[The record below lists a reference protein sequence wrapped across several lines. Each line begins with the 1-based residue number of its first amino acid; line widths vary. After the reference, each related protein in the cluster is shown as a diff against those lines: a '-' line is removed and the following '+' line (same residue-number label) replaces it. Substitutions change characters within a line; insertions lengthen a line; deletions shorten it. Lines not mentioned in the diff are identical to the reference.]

1 MRYLPIFYQLLFFPL
16 FLSYQATLPSSSSS
30 SSATQLCSHDQSAA
44 LIQFKAL
51 FSINKTA
58 SKHCEIRSYP
68 KTNSWRESID
78 CCLWD
83 GVNCDNITGQ
93 VISLDLSCSWL
104 SGTLPS
110 NSSLFL
116 LSHLQRLDL
125 SVNDFKKSKI
135 SSKFGL
141 FASLTHLDLS
151 RSWFSGRVPYE
162 ISYLSKLVSLDLS
175 SASAIDLISQSFE
188 SVLKL
193 EQSTLNGIFRNLTEV
208 RDISFDGI
216 NMSSVDPNSF
226 MNLSYSLT
234 SVSLT
239 GCDLRGTFPENS
251 FNLPK
256 IKYLTLFNNPSLS
269 GQLPN
274 SNWSSPLEDLLVSG
288 TSFSGELPE
297 SIGNLKSLRGLGLI
311 RSNFF
316 GSIPR
321 SLGNLSHLSFL
332 FLSYNNFSGKIP
344 SSLTNLT
351 QLRILALNFNRLE
364 GCIPDNP
371 NAFPNLGF
379 LDLSDNL
386 LSGTTP
392 SWLYTHP
399 SLNFLDLGNN
409 QFIGHIKEFQQS
421 VLDYINFKNN
431 TFQGTIPSS
440 ISKLVNLTFLD
451 LSSNSLNGT
460 ISWDIF
466 SKLLNL
472 TLVVLSSNILSLI
485 SSNNSVNFFLPNL
498 EHVILKSCNIS
509 EFPKFLEGSKVLKVL
524 DLSNNKI
531 YGQISGVCN
540 MKFLEILDL
549 SHNNLSGIIPQC
561 IGSFSKSLSSLNLK
575 MNKLHGII
583 PPTFARGCGL
593 KNLNL
598 NSNHLEGPLTRSIS
612 NCKDLEVLDLGN
624 NKINDTFPHW
634 IVALSELQVLVLHS
648 NKFQGLIG
656 ASKNP
661 QSLSKLRI
669 IDLSQ
674 NNFFG
679 PLPISFIKNFKGMMN
694 LDKAKAV
701 RYMEERDNAYDYS
714 YDYSVALVVKG
725 LEIELVKILTVL
737 TTIDLSGNNFEGE
750 IPRVIGEL
758 NSLRGLNLSH
768 NNLVDHVPLSLG
780 NLTQLEWL
788 DLSSN
793 KLDGQIPRE
802 LVDLTFLSFFNVSNN
817 QLVGPI
823 PQGKQFNTFENGSYE
838 GNKGLC
844 GLPLSIA
851 CSSNEPRQP
860 PPSMNSHNEDGSKFE
875 FGWEVVLIG
884 YGFGFIFGVAM
895 GYVAFRARKPK
906 WFVTLVEGGH
916 SSKQIVGKREGRT
929 NILRL

>member
-110 NSSLFL
+110 SSSLFL

-141 FASLTHLDLS
+141 FSSLTHLDLS

-274 SNWSSPLEDLLVSG
+274 SNWSSPLEDLVVSG

-311 RSNFF
+311 RSNFL

-321 SLGNLSHLSFL
+321 SLGNLSHLGFL

-399 SLNFLDLGNN
+399 SLNVLDLGNN

-431 TFQGTIPSS
+431 TFQGTIPRS

-466 SKLLNL
+466 SKLQNL
-472 TLVVLSSNILSLI
+472 TLV
-485 SSNNSVNFFLPNL
+485 
-498 EHVILKSCNIS
+498 
-509 EFPKFLEGSKVLKVL
+509 
-524 DLSNNKI
+524 
-531 YGQISGVCN
+531 
-540 MKFLEILDL
+540 ILDL

-648 NKFQGLIG
+648 NKFQGWIG

-694 LDKAKAV
+694 LDEGKAV

-737 TTIDLSGNNFEGE
+737 TTTDLSGNNFEGE

-768 NNLVDHVPLSLG
+768 NNLVGHVPPSLG
-780 NLTQLEWL
+780 NLSQLEWL

-823 PQGKQFNTFENGSYE
+823 PQGKQFNTFENDSYE

-916 SSKQIVGKREGRT
+916 SSKQIVGERKGRT

>member
-1 MRYLPIFYQLLFFPL
+1 QLLFFPL

-141 FASLTHLDLS
+141 FSSLTHLDLS

-193 EQSTLNGIFRNLTEV
+193 EQSTLNGIFRNLTE
-208 RDISFDGI
+208 
-216 NMSSVDPNSF
+216 
-226 MNLSYSLT
+226 
-234 SVSLT
+234 
-239 GCDLRGTFPENS
+239 NS

-274 SNWSSPLEDLLVSG
+274 SNWSSPLEDLVVSG

-297 SIGNLKSLRGLGLI
+297 SIGNLKSLR
-311 RSNFF
+311 
-316 GSIPR
+316 
-321 SLGNLSHLSFL
+321 
-332 FLSYNNFSGKIP
+332 
-344 SSLTNLT
+344 
-351 QLRILALNFNRLE
+351 
-364 GCIPDNP
+364 
-371 NAFPNLGF
+371 
-379 LDLSDNL
+379 
-386 LSGTTP
+386 
-392 SWLYTHP
+392 
-399 SLNFLDLGNN
+399 DLGNN

-431 TFQGTIPSS
+431 TFQGTIPRS

-466 SKLLNL
+466 SKLQNL
-472 TLVVLSSNILSLI
+472 TLVVLSSNTLSLI

-498 EHVILKSCNIS
+498 ELVILKSCNIS

-598 NSNHLEGPLTRSIS
+598 NTNHLEGPLTRSIS

-648 NKFQGLIG
+648 NKFQGWIG

-694 LDKAKAV
+694 LDEGKAV

-737 TTIDLSGNNFEGE
+737 TTTDLSGNNFEGE

-768 NNLVDHVPLSLG
+768 NNLVGHVPPSLG
-780 NLTQLEWL
+780 NLSQLEWL

-823 PQGKQFNTFENGSYE
+823 PQGKQFNTFENDSYE

-916 SSKQIVGKREGRT
+916 SSKQIVGEREGRT